1 MKTARLLSITLAAII
16 AFLAGAPASAQMKR
30 TAAKPASS
38 SAFETEFK
46 KLIDEYYTAWSTLNP
61 DNAAKYYAKDAD
73 IVFYDIVPLK
83 YNSWSEYRAGV
94 IKAFTE
100 PNLSGKLTP
109 NDDLKVIRRG
119 NIVWT
124 TVTFHLSAKPKAG
137 GAVEV
142 DCRHTAIWE
151 KRGSKWLI
159 VHEHVSAP
167 LPG

>member
-1 MKTARLLSITLAAII
+1 MKTARLLSITLAVLI
-16 AFLAGAPASAQMKR
+16 AFAAPATASAQAKR
-30 TAAKPASS
+30 TAAGPDA
-38 SAFETEFK
+38 AINGEFTK
-46 KLIDEYYTAWSTLNP
+46 MIEEYYTAWSTLNP

-73 IVFYDIVPLK
+73 IVFYDVAPLK

-100 PNLSGKLTP
+100 PMASGKLTP
-109 NDDLKVIRRG
+109 NDDLKVTRRG

-124 TVTFHLSAKPKAG
+124 TVTFRLTAKPKAG
-137 GAVEV
+137 GAMEV

-151 KRGSKWLI
+151 RRGSKWLI

>member
-1 MKTARLLSITLAAII
+1 MKRARLLSLTLAALI
-16 AFLAGAPASAQMKR
+16 AFLASAPASAQMKR
-30 TAAKPASS
+30 PAPKPAPGGTS
-38 SAFETEFK
+38 EFK
-46 KLIDEYYTAWSTLNP
+46 KMIEDYYTAWSTLNP

-73 IVFYDIVPLK
+73 IVFYDVAPLK

-100 PNLSGKLTP
+100 PMLSGKLTP
-109 NDDLKVIRRG
+109 NDDLKATRRG

-137 GAVEV
+137 EALEV

-167 LPG
+167 LPGQ